1 MSNPAPRSIPHRTS
15 NPQPYRESSEHR
27 TNPVTAD
34 PGGRTSSSPNFP
46 SSETQATNDTSR
58 PRAPTSFASEYHIAD
73 SQPSTESVVRKI
85 VKPGS
90 VLFEHREVPAIT
102 RQRVDRPPNMD
113 RRHPSS
119 FQQLEKLGEGTYAT
133 VSSSEHWAL
142 SGSRLTCMTGLQR
155 AQSTDWRTG
164 RAERNPPRQRRG
176 HAEHGDPRD
185 QSDERVE
192 A

>member
-1 MSNPAPRSIPHRTS
+1 MSNSAPRSIPHRTS
-15 NPQPYRESSEHR
+15 NPQPYRDSSEHR
-27 TNPVTAD
+27 TDPATAD
-34 PGGRTSSSPNFP
+34 PGGRTSSSQNFP
-46 SSETQATNDTSR
+46 SSETQPTNNTSR
-58 PRAPTSFASEYHIAD
+58 PRAPALRTETNTSFSSEYNIAD

-133 VSSSEHWAL
+133 VSSSVHWVL
-142 SGSRLTCMTGLQR
+142 SDFRLTCR
-155 AQSTDWRTG
+155 DRSTKDAIDRLANWSR
-164 RAERNPPRQRRG
+164 
-176 HAEHGDPRD
+176 
-185 QSDERVE
+185 
-192 A
+192 